1 MFATR
6 FMDLELLV
14 KKVLTSL
21 ACFVL
26 ALLLALDYTLS
37 CKPLNAFDTINAS
50 SDARDKDR

>member
-26 ALLLALDYTLS
+26 AFLLALDYTLS
-37 CKPLNAFDTINAS
+37 CKPLNAFDTLNAS